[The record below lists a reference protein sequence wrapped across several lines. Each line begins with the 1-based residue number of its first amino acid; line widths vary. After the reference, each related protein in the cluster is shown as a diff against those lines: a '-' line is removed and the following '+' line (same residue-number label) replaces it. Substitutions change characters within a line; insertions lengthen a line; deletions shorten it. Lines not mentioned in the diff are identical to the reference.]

1 MNTDHN
7 DIEHSEP
14 ISVAGPGQ
22 LLKEARE
29 ALNLSQED
37 IASRLNLRAHNIHDI
52 ETDDYD
58 PKVPTAFIKGYLKA
72 YARIVGVSE
81 FDVLDAFKALGLGE
95 AKYANMQSFSQ
106 RTQQEAQNTRLTWV
120 SYAVGIS
127 IVAALVWWWL
137 QKPTTE
143 PATSEQLVSEE
154 LLITPAVAAPIEEVF
169 EPVSQVME
177 ETDAQLEN
185 VAPQGQDIESSVAE
199 ETQVT
204 EEAAQSTPETVQTT
218 SNDEPESTASTT
230 EAQGTAEPIVAS
242 NELSAELSFSNDCWI
257 KVTDAEG
264 KELAI
269 GVKKGG
275 DKLTVTGTHPLKFII
290 GAPQAITIS
299 YNNTQFDMS
308 QFQAG
313 KIARFQLPE

>member
-14 ISVAGPGQ
+14 ISVQGPGH

-37 IASRLNLRAHNIHDI
+37 IAARLNLRAHNIHDI

-58 PKVPTAFIKGYLKA
+58 PKIPTAFIKGYLKA
-72 YARIVGVSE
+72 YARIVGLSE
-81 FDVLDAFKALGLGE
+81 YDVLDAFKTLGLGE

-154 LLITPAVAAPIEEVF
+154 LLITPAVNTPVEETF
-169 EPVSQVME
+169 EP
-177 ETDAQLEN
+177 
-185 VAPQGQDIESSVAE
+185 ISSVAQESE
-199 ETQVT
+199 ESVEVLQ
-204 EEAAQSTPETVQTT
+204 
-218 SNDEPESTASTT
+218 PESGEEPSEQPVINQDNPEQAVEPTA
-230 EAQGTAEPIVAS
+230 QVTAEPTPDVTAEPAVAS
-242 NELSAELSFSNDCWI
+242 TELSAELSFSNDCWI
-257 KVTDAEG
+257 KVTDADG

-275 DKLTVTGTHPLKFII
+275 EKLTVSGTHPLKFII
-290 GAPQAITIS
+290 GAPQAVTIS
-299 YNNTQFDMS
+299 YNNTTFDMS